1 MNPRPPAPP
10 APTYGLLGIN
20 MSVLNIPDAVR
31 RILGAVEQRQRGYI
45 CVTGVHGIMES
56 RSDQSLKD
64 ILNNAFLC
72 TPDGM
77 PTVWMG
83 KLSGHQEMSRV
94 YGPDLMLA
102 VMEATRDQPVR
113 HFFYGGQ
120 EGVADDLK
128 AKLEQRFPGLQITG
142 TFCPPFRPLNQDEV
156 RDLQE
161 QVSAARADIF
171 WVGLSTP
178 KQERFMAE
186 YLPQLDTSVMV
197 GVGAAFDF
205 HSGRVKQAPRWIQQN
220 GLEWLYRVMQEPRR
234 LWRRYFSI
242 VPRFILLV
250 AAEKSLGR
258 SAFDGL
264 GGILFRLLPWLVLGG
279 FGAMLIALILH
290 PAQWP
295 QILTASGASLFA
307 LAITSTLAMNASE
320 DENVSVLPVLP
331 WLAASLSVVLAAV
344 GGLVAISALMTAAL
358 SVALATVAVWLI
370 LIFAAGLA
378 AVVGRSATKSNAQ
391 L

>member
-10 APTYGLLGIN
+10 APTYDLLGVD
-20 MSVLNIPDAVR
+20 MSILNIPDAVR

-56 RSDQSLKD
+56 RSDHSLKN

-83 KLSGHQEMSRV
+83 KLSGHPEMSRV

-102 VMEATRDQPVR
+102 VMEATRDKPVR

-120 EGVADDLK
+120 EGVAEDLK

-142 TFCPPFRPLNQDEV
+142 TFCPPFRALKQDEV
-156 RDLQE
+156 GQLQDK
-161 QVSAARADIF
+161 VHAAKADIF

-205 HSGRVKQAPRWIQQN
+205 HSGRVKQAPAWIQQN

-264 GGILFRLLPWLVLGG
+264 GGFLFRLLPWLVLGG
-279 FGAMLIALILH
+279 FGAMLGALILH
-290 PAQWP
+290 PAQWL
-295 QILTASGASLFA
+295 QILSAGGASLLA
-307 LAITSTLAMNASE
+307 LAITSALAMNASE
-320 DENVSVLPVLP
+320 EANVSVLPVLP
-331 WLAASLSVVLAAV
+331 WLAASLGVVFAAV
-344 GGLVAISALMTAAL
+344 GGLAAHTSLMTIAL
-358 SVALATVAVWLI
+358 WIALATVALWLV
-370 LIFAAGLA
+370 LISVAGLTA
-378 AVVGRSATKSNAQ
+378 LAKGSVDAPT
-391 L
+391 

>member
-1 MNPRPPAPP
+1 
-10 APTYGLLGIN
+10 

-31 RILGAVEQRQRGYI
+31 RILEAVEQRRRGYI

-56 RSDQSLKD
+56 RTDKSLRH

-83 KLSGHQEMSRV
+83 KLSGHPEMSRV

-102 VMEATRDQPVR
+102 VMEATRDKPVR

-128 AKLEQRFPGLQITG
+128 IKLEQRFPGVSITG
-142 TFCPPFRPLNQDEV
+142 TFCPPFRPLNEKEV
-156 RDLQE
+156 RQLQRK
-161 QVSAARADIF
+161 VSTSQADIV

-186 YLPQLDTSVMV
+186 YLPQLDTSIMV

-205 HSGRVKQAPRWIQQN
+205 HSGRVKQAPVWIQRN
-220 GLEWLYRVMQEPRR
+220 GLEWLYRVMQEPKR

-242 VPRFILLV
+242 VPRFMLLV
-250 AAEKSLGR
+250 AAGKALGR
-258 SAFDGL
+258 AAFDGL
-264 GGILFRLLPWLVLGG
+264 GGLLFRVLPWLILGG
-279 FGAMLIALILH
+279 LGATLLSLILH
-290 PAQWP
+290 PEQWLR
-295 QILTASGASLFA
+295 IIATSGTALLA
-307 LAITSTLAMNASE
+307 LGISSVLAMNASE
-320 DENVSVLPVLP
+320 EEHVSILPMLP
-331 WLAASLSVVLAAV
+331 WLAASLGLALAMV
-344 GGLVAISALMTAAL
+344 GSLTANSILMTIAL
-358 SVALATVAVWLI
+358 SVALAGLGAWLA
-370 LIFAAGLA
+370 LIMVAGLT
-378 AVVGRSATKSNAQ
+378 ATISKIS
-391 L
+391 

>member
-1 MNPRPPAPP
+1 
-10 APTYGLLGIN
+10 

-56 RSDQSLKD
+56 RTDASLRA

-83 KLSGHQEMSRV
+83 KLSGHRDMSRV

-102 VMEATRDQPVR
+102 VMEATRDKPVR

-120 EGVADDLK
+120 EGVANDLK
-128 AKLEQRFPGLQITG
+128 VKLEQRFPGVRITG
-142 TFCPPFRPLNQDEV
+142 TFCPPFRPLTDEEV
-156 RDLQE
+156 RDLQD
-161 QVSAARADIF
+161 QVRKAEADIV

-178 KQERFMAE
+178 KQERFMAQ

-205 HSGRVKQAPRWIQQN
+205 HSGRVKQAPVWIQRN
-220 GLEWLYRVMQEPRR
+220 GLEWLYRVMQEPKR

-242 VPRFILLV
+242 VPRFMLLV
-250 AAEKSLGR
+250 AAGKAFGR
-258 SAFDGL
+258 SAFN
-264 GGILFRLLPWLVLGG
+264 GIGSLLFRLLPWLALGG
-279 FGAMLIALILH
+279 LGAMFIALFLH
-290 PAQWP
+290 PAQWL
-295 QILTASGASLFA
+295 QILSASGASLVA
-307 LAITSTLAMNASE
+307 LAITSALALNAAEEES
-320 DENVSVLPVLP
+320 VSVLPVLP
-331 WLAASLSVVLAAV
+331 WLASSLGV
-344 GGLVAISALMTAAL
+344 
-358 SVALATVAVWLI
+358 
-370 LIFAAGLA
+370 GLA
-378 AVVGRSATKSNAQ
+378 ALGALPANSFVMLLAFVVSGAAICFWLFLILLAGLVTGMGHGPKHTAQ
-391 L
+391 HQHPC

>member
-10 APTYGLLGIN
+10 APTYDLLGVDLSI
-20 MSVLNIPDAVR
+20 LNIPDAVS

-56 RSDQSLKD
+56 RSDDSLRA

-83 KLSGHQEMSRV
+83 KLSGHPQMSRV

-102 VMEATRDQPVR
+102 VMEATREKPVR

-120 EGVADDLK
+120 EGVAEDLK

-142 TFCPPFRPLNQDEV
+142 TFCPPFRALNQDEV
-156 RDLQE
+156 RQLQDK
-161 QVSAARADIF
+161 VHTARADVF

-205 HSGRVKQAPRWIQQN
+205 HSGRVKQAPAWIQQH

-258 SAFDGL
+258 SAFDSL
-264 GGILFRLLPWLVLGG
+264 GSVLFRLLPWLVLGG
-279 FGAMLIALILH
+279 FGAMLGALILH
-290 PAQWP
+290 PAQWL
-295 QILTASGASLFA
+295 QILSASGASLLA
-307 LAITSTLAMNASE
+307 LSITSALAMNASE
-320 DENVSVLPVLP
+320 EANVSVLPVLP
-331 WLAASLSVVLAAV
+331 WLAASLGVVLAAV
-344 GGLVAISALMTAAL
+344 GGLAAHASLVTIALWVAS
-358 SVALATVAVWLI
+358 ATVALWMSLVI
-370 LIFAAGLA
+370 VAASLA
-378 AVVGRSATKSNAQ
+378 ARDRRDYETR
-391 L
+391 

>member
-1 MNPRPPAPP
+1 MNPRPPAIA
-10 APTYGLLGIN
+10 APTYDLLGVN

-31 RILGAVEQRQRGYI
+31 RILKAVEQRQRGYI

-56 RSDQSLKD
+56 RADASLRA

-83 KLSGHQEMSRV
+83 KLSGHHDMSRV

-102 VMEATRDQPVR
+102 VMEATRDKPVR

-120 EGVADDLK
+120 EGVAEDLK
-128 AKLEQRFPGLQITG
+128 VKLEQRFPGVNITG
-142 TFCPPFRPLNQDEV
+142 TFCPPFRPLTEEEV
-156 RDLQE
+156 HELQSK
-161 QVSAARADIF
+161 VSTSQADIV

-186 YLPQLDTSVMV
+186 YLPQLDTSIMV

-205 HSGRVKQAPRWIQQN
+205 HSGRVKQAPVWIQRN
-220 GLEWLYRVMQEPRR
+220 GLEWLYRVMQEPKR

-250 AAEKSLGR
+250 VAGKALGR

-264 GGILFRLLPWLVLGG
+264 GGILFRLLPWLAFGG
-279 FGAMLIALILH
+279 IAATILAIVLH
-290 PAQWP
+290 PSMWL
-295 QILTASGASLFA
+295 QIIAASGTSLLA
-307 LAITSTLAMNASE
+307 LTICSVLAMSASE
-320 DENVSVLPVLP
+320 EENVSIFPVLP
-331 WLAASLSVVLAAV
+331 WGIASLSV
-344 GGLVAISALMTAAL
+344 I
-358 SVALATVAVWLI
+358 LATVGALTAHSTFMSIALFIALASIAVWAALI
-370 LIFAAGLA
+370 MVAGLIA
-378 AVVGRSATKSNAQ
+378 WTRRSADIAP
-391 L
+391 

>member
-1 MNPRPPAPP
+1 
-10 APTYGLLGIN
+10 

-31 RILGAVEQRQRGYI
+31 RILEAVEQRRRGYI

-56 RSDQSLKD
+56 RTDQSLRH

-83 KLSGHQEMSRV
+83 KLSGHQKMSRV

-102 VMEATRDQPVR
+102 VMEATRDKPVR

-128 AKLEQRFPGLQITG
+128 IKLEQRFPGVSITG
-142 TFCPPFRPLNQDEV
+142 TFCPPFRPLTEEEV
-156 RDLQE
+156 HELQSK
-161 QVSAARADIF
+161 VSTSQADIV

-186 YLPQLDTSVMV
+186 YLPQLDTSIMV

-205 HSGRVKQAPRWIQQN
+205 HSGRVKQAPVWIQRN
-220 GLEWLYRVMQEPRR
+220 GLEWLYRVMQEPKR

-242 VPRFILLV
+242 VPRFMLLV
-250 AAEKSLGR
+250 AAGKALGR
-258 SAFDGL
+258 AAFDGL
-264 GGILFRLLPWLVLGG
+264 GGLLFRILPWLILGG
-279 FGAMLIALILH
+279 LGATFVSLILH
-290 PAQWP
+290 PEQWLRT
-295 QILTASGASLFA
+295 IATSGTALLA
-307 LAITSTLAMNASE
+307 LGISSVLAMNASE
-320 DENVSVLPVLP
+320 EEQVSILPALP
-331 WLAASLSVVLAAV
+331 WAIASIGVAFAAAGGLTSSPSLVTLSLFASAIVVLLPGALLLSAV
-344 GGLVAISALMTAAL
+344 LLESSFRRRGESG
-358 SVALATVAVWLI
+358 
-370 LIFAAGLA
+370 
-378 AVVGRSATKSNAQ
+378 
-391 L
+391 

>member
-10 APTYGLLGIN
+10 APTYDLLGVD
-20 MSVLNIPDAVR
+20 MSILNIPDAVS

-56 RSDQSLKD
+56 RSDHALKN

-83 KLSGHQEMSRV
+83 KLSGHPQMSRV

-102 VMEATRDQPVR
+102 VMEATRDKPVR

-120 EGVADDLK
+120 EGVAEDLK
-128 AKLEQRFPGLQITG
+128 TKLEQRFPGLQITG
-142 TFCPPFRPLNQDEV
+142 TFCPPFRALNQEEV
-156 RDLQE
+156 RQLQDK
-161 QVSAARADIF
+161 VHTAKTDIF

-205 HSGRVKQAPRWIQQN
+205 HSGRVKQAPAWIQQN

-264 GGILFRLLPWLVLGG
+264 GGFLFRLLPWLVVGG
-279 FGAMLIALILH
+279 FGVMLGALILH
-290 PAQWP
+290 PAQWL
-295 QILTASGASLFA
+295 QILSASGASLLA
-307 LAITSTLAMNASE
+307 LAITSALAMNASE
-320 DENVSVLPVLP
+320 EANVSVFPVLP
-331 WLAASLSVVLAAV
+331 WLAASVSVVLAAV
-344 GGLVAISALMTAAL
+344 GGLVASSALMTAAL
-358 SVALATVAVWLI
+358 SVAIATVAVWLA
-370 LIFAAGLA
+370 LIIVAGLTA
-378 AVVGRSATKSNAQ
+378 LTKGSIDAPT
-391 L
+391 